1 MDSSDMAQQIASRLD
16 AQTPGPGSPNDSW
29 AGMPLA
35 GDTDDPLIGMTL
47 SGTYVVLRLLSEGG
61 MGRIYEARHT
71 RIERQ
76 RVAIKVLRPELA
88 QVPEVHGRFRREA
101 EAAAAISHPNVLTLF
116 DVDRTP
122 QGWPYL
128 VSELLVGV
136 DLSVYLERF
145 GRLSPD
151 TAIHIATQ
159 VCDALQAAHQLG
171 VVHRDVK
178 PQNVFL
184 VGDFSAGPPLRP
196 MVKVLDFGLS
206 RFLDASNDSSLTKV
220 GVVMGTPSYMA
231 PEQARGLRADHR
243 ADIYGAG
250 ALVYAMLTGRPPF
263 DELTPH
269 LTILAVMDRDPV
281 RPRALEPSISDSLEL
296 VVQRAMAKEPADRYP
311 DMASLESALEPFGLA
326 LPSASRRTGLE
337 PAQPTGGS
345 RLRLEAEADTV
356 RLARPR
362 LVSYSLLAVVAVG
375 VLLATMLAA
384 IAVFTNW
391 LSFSTMLLAAVGT
404 SLTPAALLVR
414 RVRRDV
420 WENSAKVLALLER
433 VRDPLMAALAAVGCA
448 ALTLR
453 FIDGVVARYAT
464 SGLFAHGAGMAWPG
478 WNLLFPLVA
487 AIAAGAAL
495 LRARLHNDNAGRI
508 KRLLLGPGLSAL
520 VIAVVA
526 GALYGGFRWWAA
538 VAPAAQA
545 GSHSVVAQR
554 APRGK
559 AVPPPAVVHEPPPTV
574 PARAVRATA
583 NNAELVAAIGLGVDG
598 LLPLSERYPEDPNV
612 LRALTFAFGSRAT
625 GWAAAMAVA
634 RRWLL
639 ASPDAAHDKD
649 LKLLIIRGAE
659 TPAETSKLAF
669 ELMAEHMGT
678 AGPDL
683 LYEVQLTRPAASK
696 RAGTVLDQPAVRAK
710 ASPALAIAY
719 ELRQVRSCKTR
730 LPLLERAAHLGD
742 ERAMMVL
749 LPLITGAK
757 RGCGKYRNLP
767 CPGACAAFGAEYRAA
782 IDAIADRIRG
792 TRPIPAARASA
803 WP

>member
-1 MDSSDMAQQIASRLD
+1 MDSSDMAKQIASRLD
-16 AQTPGPGSPNDSW
+16 AQTPEPEPPDDSW
-29 AGMPLA
+29 TGMPPA
-35 GDTDDPLIGMTL
+35 DDADDPLIGTTL

-88 QVPEVHGRFRREA
+88 QVPEVHARFRREA
-101 EAAAAISHPNVLTLF
+101 EAAAAISHPNVVALF

-136 DLSVYLERF
+136 DLSEYLERF
-145 GRLSPD
+145 GRLCPV
-151 TAIHIATQ
+151 TAIHIGVQ

-184 VGDFSAGPPLRP
+184 VGDFSAGPPLKP

-206 RFLDASNDSSLTKV
+206 RFLDASDDSSLTRA

-263 DELTPH
+263 NEVTPQ

-281 RPRALEPSISDSLEL
+281 RPRALEPAISDSLEL
-296 VVQRAMAKEPADRYP
+296 AVQRAMAKEPADRYP
-311 DMASLESALEPFGLA
+311 DMASLKSALEPLGLA
-326 LPSASRRTGLE
+326 LPSASRRAGPE
-337 PAQPTGGS
+337 PALAPPGGGS

-362 LVSYSLLAVVAVG
+362 LVSYSLLAAASAG

-384 IAVFTNW
+384 IAVFTGW
-391 LSFSTMLLAAVGT
+391 LSFSTMLLVAVGT
-404 SLTPAALLVR
+404 ALTPAVLLVR

-420 WENSAKVLALLER
+420 WSNSAKVLALLER
-433 VRDPLMAALAAVGCA
+433 VRDPLMAAVVAVGWS
-448 ALTLR
+448 ALTLH
-453 FIDGVVARYAT
+453 FIDGVVA
-464 SGLFAHGAGMAWPG
+464 SDLFAKGAGIAWPG

-487 AIAAGAAL
+487 AIAAGGAIV
-495 LRARLHNDNAGRI
+495 RRRLHRDEAGRA

-520 VIAVVA
+520 VITVA
-526 GALYGGFRWWAA
+526 GGVLYGGLAWWAA
-538 VAPAAQA
+538 VAPARA
-545 GSHSVVAQR
+545 GSGAGVAQR
-554 APRGK
+554 APRRDAAPQP
-559 AVPPPAVVHEPPPTV
+559 AVAREPAPPAV
-574 PARAVRATA
+574 PARATA
-583 NNAELVAAIGLGVDG
+583 NDAELGAAIGRGVEG
-598 LLPLSERYPEDPNV
+598 LLPLSRRYPEDPDV
-612 LRALTFAFGSRAT
+612 LRALTLALASRPT
-625 GWAAAMAVA
+625 GRADAMAVA

-649 LKLLIIRGAE
+649 LRLLVLRGAE
-659 TPAETSKLAF
+659 TPGETSKLAF
-669 ELMAEHMGT
+669 ELMAENMG
-678 AGPDL
+678 AVGPDL
-683 LYEVQLTRPAASK
+683 LYEVQLTRPEASK
-696 RAGTVLDQPAVRAK
+696 RAGAYLDQPKVRAK
-710 ASPALAIAY
+710 ASRALAIAY
-719 ELRQVRSCKTR
+719 QLRRARSCKER

-742 ERAMMVL
+742 ERTMMVL
-749 LPLITGAK
+749 LPLVTGTK
-757 RGCGKYRNLP
+757 RGCGKRKNLP
-767 CPGACAAFGAEYRAA
+767 CPGACAAFGREYRAA
-782 IDAIADRIRG
+782 IKGIADRIEEH
-792 TRPIPAARASA
+792 P
-803 WP
+803 